1 MALLELNNPETAQPP
16 ARGAGDANAR
26 TAAAQLQ
33 ADEEY
38 ARQLMLQMEQEHMQ
52 EYGRPLGSA
61 PEQRRPPGGAAN
73 TGQTNYDNLNYV
85 PRQRNRHGQ
94 PAGAPQSYDQHGD
107 EQQGPGLGQW
117 LGGQTGPDG
126 RWKHQDELDQLTDQ
140 FNKIADSECHLE
152 LSAE

>member
-1 MALLELNNPETAQPP
+1 MALLELNNPETAPP
-16 ARGAGDANAR
+16 STGGRAADPQA

-38 ARQLMLQMEQEHMQ
+38 ARQLMAQMEREHMQ
-52 EYGRPLGSA
+52 EYGRPLNSA
-61 PEQRRPPGGAAN
+61 PEQRRPMSGGGNAEQAN
-73 TGQTNYDNLNYV
+73 YSNLNYV

-94 PAGAPQSYDQHGD
+94 PAGGAQQQPHQQYSQGQHGD
-107 EQQGPGLGQW
+107 GQQGGLGQW

-140 FNKIADSECHLE
+140 FNKFADSK
-152 LSAE
+152 